1 MAANLQRCDGCH
13 GTKRKL
19 GMGGMVRKCDDCKGI
34 GWIDPVLETQAPD
47 YAPGIVNIV
56 PATKRKGR
64 PPKQVEI
71 HV

>member
-1 MAANLQRCDGCH
+1 MAANLKRCECCH

-19 GMGGMVRKCDDCKGI
+19 GMGGLVKKCDECNGI
-34 GWIDPVLETQAPD
+34 GWIDPVLATQEPD
-47 YAPGIVNIV
+47 YAPGIVPT
-56 PATKRKGR
+56 PAKRKGR